1 MGLLV
6 VKMAIHPSGPRIC
19 GLWPHPPESGSKM
32 SYHPVW
38 LTSNTPPRMWL
49 TVYLPPRMRKENVAL
64 PIMWLANN
72 THMAFDMWLASNTPP
87 RNWGTISNEW
97 TRWGHTGAAAGG
109 DVQPRALFSLLT
121 NESDYEAK
129 PSVLLL
135 GQYSTSTTCLLKS
148 PPLPAAC
155 AASPHCPELVMPTC
169 SCEYRPADTR
179 NQRLCFITLW
189 ITPPSS
195 TNQSRACSVNQ
206 SCRRHFCCQDAF
218 ASCRRKPGQHS

>member
-1 MGLLV
+1 
-6 VKMAIHPSGPRIC
+6 MATPSR
-19 GLWPHPPESGSKM
+19 
-32 SYHPVW
+32 VW
-38 LTSNTPPRMWL
+38 LKNVIPPSL
-49 TVYLPPRMRKENVAL
+49 ANKQHTAQNVADSILATQNRKENVAL

-135 GQYSTSTTCLLKS
+135 GQ
-148 PPLPAAC
+148 
-155 AASPHCPELVMPTC
+155 
-169 SCEYRPADTR
+169 
-179 NQRLCFITLW
+179 
-189 ITPPSS
+189 
-195 TNQSRACSVNQ
+195 
-206 SCRRHFCCQDAF
+206 
-218 ASCRRKPGQHS
+218 